1 MPCIFPSQHFY
12 INHKTILTFKRE
24 GDQICHLGCQG
35 TFKSK
40 GSVQQVAAGLL
51 PRVQGCCLMWRYFT
65 AFCNFCDFYLFLFF
79 FFFKRGRG
87 KGQHHKYLV
96 LQGPVSIS
104 ILHRKRCTTFRVPL
118 LDEYI
123 ISPCLCS
130 CGISP
135 KEAGTVSGGNGVHSP
150 QKHQTNPTVSEF
162 SCSHVVSVWK

>member
-1 MPCIFPSQHFY
+1 MIRYVTLVAREPSKAKAQFSRWQLGCYLGCRAAVSCEDISQHSAISVIF
-12 INHKTILTFKRE
+12 
-24 GDQICHLGCQG
+24 IC
-35 TFKSK
+35 
-40 GSVQQVAAGLL
+40 
-51 PRVQGCCLMWRYFT
+51 
-65 AFCNFCDFYLFLFF
+65 FCFF

-162 SCSHVVSVWK
+162 SCSHVVSV